1 MIGTTVSG
9 APPGSVSSTSY
20 LQLVPQVFFHTL
32 AGESVRC
39 TGEIEL
45 GAGTVAAGQTLQ
57 VSLEVD
63 LTRVTGL
70 GMSRGRRYRFGRSR
84 LSFEALPPFPVL
96 RAVAGEVLVET
107 AAPLQA
113 RADIVV
119 TLLVKPDGRVTAS
132 DIRITGVSRPAPPK
146 VPQGTR

>member
-1 MIGTTVSG
+1 MIGTTASG
-9 APPGSVSSTSY
+9 APPGNVSSTSY

-39 TGEIEL
+39 TGEVEL
-45 GAGTVAAGQTLQ
+45 RAGTEVAGRTLQ

-70 GMSRGRRYRFGRSR
+70 GMSRGRRYRFDRSQ
-84 LSFEALPPFPVL
+84 LSFEALPPFPAV
-96 RAVAGEVLVET
+96 RIVAGEAAVET
-107 AAPLQA
+107 AAPLHA

-119 TLLVKPDGRVTAS
+119 SLLVKPDGRVAAS
-132 DIRITGVSRPAPPK
+132 DLRITGVSRAPLK
-146 VPQGTR
+146 VPLGTP